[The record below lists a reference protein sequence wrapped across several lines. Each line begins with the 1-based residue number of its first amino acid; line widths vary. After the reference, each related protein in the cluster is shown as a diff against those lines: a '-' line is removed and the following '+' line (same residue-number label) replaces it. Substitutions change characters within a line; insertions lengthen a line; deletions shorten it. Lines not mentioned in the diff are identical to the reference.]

1 MNKQLVRIACFAC
14 VWVGL
19 GADIASAQINR
30 SGGHRKYSA
39 EIEPHLVLQWSNSP
53 GWNNDGIG
61 VGLRASI
68 PVIDSGPVT
77 TINNS
82 MAVGFG
88 LDWAH
93 FGDQCDNFNFNGYAG
108 GCGGNDFWLPF
119 VVQWNFYFSDLI
131 SAFPELGLALQ
142 HSSFDSVGW
151 CGNRNNPVPCGNGN
165 GYSHTDL
172 EFVFW
177 LGIRFHLA
185 DSFALTLR
193 LGTPS
198 VLIGAS
204 FFL

>member
-1 MNKQLVRIACFAC
+1 MNKQLALIAGFAC
-14 VWVGL
+14 VWVLL

-39 EIEPHLVLQWSNSP
+39 EIEPHLVLQWSNTP

-61 VGLRASI
+61 VGLRGSI
-68 PVIDSGPVT
+68 PVIESGPVT

-82 MAVGFG
+82 LAVGFG

-93 FGDQCDNFNFNGYAG
+93 FGDQCDYGYFKNNYNGA
-108 GCGGNDFWLPF
+108 CGGDTFWLP
-119 VVQWNFYFSDLI
+119 VVLQWNFYFSDLI
-131 SAFPELGLALQ
+131 SAFPELGLALE
-142 HSSFDSVGW
+142 HSSFDFDGNFCGGGNNRYACGW
-151 CGNRNNPVPCGNGN
+151 SGGT
-165 GYSHTDL
+165 HL
-172 EFVFW
+172 ELVFW

-185 DSFALTLR
+185 DSVALTLR